1 MLCGINIK
9 MQISTFKL
17 KILSIVWL
25 SNINELMASSH
36 FYILKPLWFYLTE
49 HITVQLTPCF

>member
-9 MQISTFKL
+9 MQTPPFTL
-17 KILSIVWL
+17 KILSITGF
-25 SNINELMASSH
+25 SSINELMASTH

-49 HITVQLTPCF
+49 HITLQLTPCF